1 LPLSS
6 PPLQLLKMQKVT
18 GSLAK
23 LHLIVPRIGL
33 VPICWVEVRSV
44 LIIHFTLMPSRM
56 EIALFPVM
64 HKETTLI
71 ALTLAHI
78 ISILPHHPET
88 GNNA

>member
-1 LPLSS
+1 
-6 PPLQLLKMQKVT
+6 
-18 GSLAK
+18 
-23 LHLIVPRIGL
+23 
-33 VPICWVEVRSV
+33 
-44 LIIHFTLMPSRM
+44 
-56 EIALFPVM
+56 M